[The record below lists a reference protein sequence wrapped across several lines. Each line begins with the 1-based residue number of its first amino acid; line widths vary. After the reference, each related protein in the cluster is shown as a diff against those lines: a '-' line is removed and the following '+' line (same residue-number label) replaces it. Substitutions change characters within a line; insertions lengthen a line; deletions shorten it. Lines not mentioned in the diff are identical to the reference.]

1 VDLLVPST
9 PATFRLVS
17 GAGPLHLVGSHCVT
31 HYGEAEDN
39 KDESQ
44 DESEGQHQSLN
55 DKYFIHLSLKLRPSP
70 CRHHLQQVRL
80 GPACLRRCE
89 VLGVLFH

>member
-1 VDLLVPST
+1 MPST

-44 DESEGQHQSLN
+44 DESEGEHQSFN
-55 DKYFIHLSLKLRPSP
+55 GWFSIHLKLTPSP
-70 CRHHLQQVRL
+70 CRLHRQQVRL
-80 GPACLRRCE
+80 GPACLRQCE